1 MRRVFVVDTHN
12 RPLDPVHPGTARWLL
27 TTGQAAVWR
36 REPFTLI
43 LKRAVPDAPPTR
55 LRVKIDPGSTT
66 TGIAVVNDAT
76 GQVVWAAELTHR
88 GQQVHAALG
97 ARRASRRS
105 RRQRHTRYRAPRFN
119 NRTRP
124 KGWLPPSVESRVA
137 NVTTWVARL
146 RRLCPV
152 GAISQELVKFDTH
165 LMQDAEVS
173 GVAYQQGELA
183 GYEVREYLL
192 AKFQRQCAYCGA
204 KDVPLQVEH
213 IVPRRRGGSD
223 RVSNLTLACE
233 PCNTAKG
240 TRTAEEF
247 GHQEV
252 QAQVKRPLRDAAAV
266 NASRWALYHRLQA
279 TGMPLE
285 VGTGGRTK
293 WNRTVRALPK
303 AHWLDAACVGASTPE
318 RLPVAGVTPLAI
330 TAMGRQS
337 RQMCRMDALG
347 FPRTVAKGQRV
358 VQGFQTGDLVRA
370 VVATGARVGT
380 HVGRVAV
387 RARGSFNI
395 RTATRMVTDVAAR
408 WCRLVQ
414 RVDGYAYA
422 ERVKGGALLCPQA

>member
-1 MRRVFVVDTHN
+1 MHRYRRVTSQPGALRSVVKQAHWVTARAADTKPLHNWTREPLPAQGGARKGAGDQMRGGFVVDPHN

-76 GQVVWAAELTHR
+76 GQVVWAAGLTHR
-88 GQQVHAALG
+88 GQQVHAAFR
-97 ARRASRRS
+97 ARPASRRS

-183 GYEVREYLL
+183 GYEVRE
-192 AKFQRQCAYCGA
+192 
-204 KDVPLQVEH
+204 
-213 IVPRRRGGSD
+213 
-223 RVSNLTLACE
+223 
-233 PCNTAKG
+233 
-240 TRTAEEF
+240 
-247 GHQEV
+247 
-252 QAQVKRPLRDAAAV
+252 
-266 NASRWALYHRLQA
+266 
-279 TGMPLE
+279 
-285 VGTGGRTK
+285 
-293 WNRTVRALPK
+293 
-303 AHWLDAACVGASTPE
+303 
-318 RLPVAGVTPLAI
+318 
-330 TAMGRQS
+330 
-337 RQMCRMDALG
+337 
-347 FPRTVAKGQRV
+347 
-358 VQGFQTGDLVRA
+358 
-370 VVATGARVGT
+370 
-380 HVGRVAV
+380 
-387 RARGSFNI
+387 
-395 RTATRMVTDVAAR
+395 
-408 WCRLVQ
+408 
-414 RVDGYAYA
+414 
-422 ERVKGGALLCPQA
+422 